1 MAPGTPAVGPSSPLT
16 VFLWDEPLTLERVV
30 LSTCPEVC
38 SWGRLPG
45 SLPGP
50 LSDLLSPWQPSLEYC
65 ISDLQMSPDFVVK
78 MQFAFSFSFFLLLW
92 GDFQEGKMETAIFTE
107 LILNG
112 NLSTNFE

>member
-1 MAPGTPAVGPSSPLT
+1 MAQASPLT
-16 VFLWDEPLTLERVV
+16 VFLWDKSLTLERVA
-30 LSTCPEVC
+30 LSMCPEVC

-50 LSDLLSPWQPSLEYC
+50 LSDRLSPWQPSLEYC
-65 ISDLQMSPDFVVK
+65 VSGLQMSPDVVVK
-78 MQFAFSFSFFLLLW
+78 MQFAFLFSFFLLLW